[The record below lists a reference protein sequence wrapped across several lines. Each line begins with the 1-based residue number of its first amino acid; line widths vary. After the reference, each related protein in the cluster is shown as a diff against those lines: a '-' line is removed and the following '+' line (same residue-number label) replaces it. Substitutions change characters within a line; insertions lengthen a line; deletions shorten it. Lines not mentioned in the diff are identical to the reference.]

1 VKFRMTFKTLLL
13 LFAMCFLLTGC
24 SLWGSI
30 FGESEEEELPPDQL
44 MSEGMENYE
53 RGFYEDA
60 NEAFEKIKDRYPY
73 SRFALEAELKLAD
86 TLFKRHEY
94 AEAVEA
100 YQDFERLHP
109 KNSHIPYVI
118 YQQGMCHFEQTR
130 GEDRDQAEIM
140 SAREHF
146 ERLIKKFPKS
156 IYARRAERKIRE
168 CYIILAEHEL
178 YVGRFYYQ
186 KRKYRAA
193 YARFRYVVEK
203 YPDLGQYHEALEYM
217 AKCKEK
223 IPEEDAEAGGS
234 WWYRLLHPID

>member
-1 VKFRMTFKTLLL
+1 MRHPGTAASCRRLIHRIENACLVPTYLPADLAGGERLKTGDETAGGSADGLLL
-13 LFAMCFLLTGC
+13 
-24 SLWGSI
+24 
-30 FGESEEEELPPDQL
+30 
-44 MSEGMENYE
+44 
-53 RGFYEDA
+53 
-60 NEAFEKIKDRYPY
+60 
-73 SRFALEAELKLAD
+73 
-86 TLFKRHEY
+86 
-94 AEAVEA
+94 
-100 YQDFERLHP
+100 
-109 KNSHIPYVI
+109 
-118 YQQGMCHFEQTR
+118 
-130 GEDRDQAEIM
+130 DRDQAEIM

-193 YARFRYVVEK
+193 YARFRYVVET

-234 WWYRLLHPID
+234 WWYKLLHPIY